1 MKNQVVR
8 YRKDGIYSQPF
19 AFGGEE
25 GPAAFDPNVR
35 YRGSLQNYLIDT
47 GDDVILVDTG
57 LPAASRRRNS
67 TGRNAPRR
75 NSGGMSSG
83 IALPFPFAYHR
94 ETAGGH
100 RSAAR
105 PLFMRSITLC
115 NIKRTRAGPV
125 AVLGHCARP
134 DIRAHIEAC
143 HEKETA
149 VPRPAPPP
157 AAGRR
162 VSPLYRTVL
171 PC

>member
-1 MKNQVVR
+1 MKILVVR
-8 YRKDGIYSQPF
+8 FRKEGFYSQPF

-25 GPAAFDPNVR
+25 GSAAFDPNIR

-57 LPAASRRRNS
+57 LPAG
-67 TGRNAPRR
+67 TP
-75 NSGGMSSG
+75 SG

-115 NIKRTRAGPV
+115 KASSEPGRAPSQSLDI
-125 AVLGHCARP
+125 APAR
-134 DIRAHIEAC
+134 I
-143 HEKETA
+143 
-149 VPRPAPPP
+149 
-157 AAGRR
+157 
-162 VSPLYRTVL
+162 
-171 PC
+171 